1 MATRTSSPAASRS
14 KSTPAKGGSTSR
26 SRSTGKKTSS
36 RRKPAPKKRPAP
48 RAVRSGPSPVY
59 RLFAALGG
67 VIARVWLGAAHVVG
81 SAVRRV
87 GSSASEL
94 EPEHRRDGAGLFLAG
109 LAVVVA
115 AGVWWQLPGGFFD
128 AVRGAVAGSVGLVA
142 WFVPLLLVYVAWR
155 NLRDPQHNGPAG
167 RQAIGWA
174 AFLFGVLGIV
184 HIANGS
190 PRPKLGD
197 TGPLQQAGGAL
208 GFVVSKLL
216 LDLLGSPAVAV
227 ALLVL
232 LSLFGVLVITATPV
246 YQVPTRLAALRDQML
261 GRTVPEQASAEEDT
275 TALRRSGRSRRRVG
289 TMADRDIDPE
299 MGDPAYDT
307 PVIEGR
313 GHTKRGLDK
322 LDHRG
327 DKLDH
332 RGDKLDHRGDK
343 LDHRGDKLDHRGDKL
358 RPQGDQLDH
367 RRDELRKRGAELQ
380 PPPHDPRPAPAEPL
394 KHAGGI

>member
-26 SRSTGKKTSS
+26 SRSTGKKTTN

-67 VIARVWLGAAHVVG
+67 VVARVWLGAAHVVG
-81 SAVRRV
+81 GGVRRV
-87 GSSASEL
+87 GSSAGEL
-94 EPEHRRDGAGLFLAG
+94 EPEHRRDGAGLFLVG

-142 WFVPLLLVYVAWR
+142 WFVPLLMVFVAWR

-190 PRPKLGD
+190 PRPELGD
-197 TGPLQQAGGAL
+197 TRPLQQAGGAL

-216 LDLLGSPAVAV
+216 LDLLGSPAVAI

-232 LSLFGVLVITATPV
+232 LSVFGVLVITATPV
-246 YQVPTRLAALRDQML
+246 YRVPARLAALRDQLL
-261 GRTVPEQASAEEDT
+261 GRTPPEQASAEEDT

-289 TMADRDIDPE
+289 TTADREIDPE

-313 GHTKRGLDK
+313 ELSKRGRGLDK

-327 DKLDH
+327 RLDH
-332 RGDKLDHRGDK
+332 RGEPTARGTSSTTGGPSSSRHRTT
-343 LDHRGDKLDHRGDKL
+343 RC
-358 RPQGDQLDH
+358 RPV
-367 RRDELRKRGAELQ
+367 
-380 PPPHDPRPAPAEPL
+380 PSS
-394 KHAGGI
+394 